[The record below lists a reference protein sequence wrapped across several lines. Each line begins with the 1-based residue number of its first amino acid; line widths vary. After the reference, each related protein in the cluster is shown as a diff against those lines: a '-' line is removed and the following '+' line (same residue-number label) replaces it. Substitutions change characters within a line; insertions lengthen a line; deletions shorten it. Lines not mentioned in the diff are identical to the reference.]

1 LHNDAR
7 KVDKRKGKS
16 RIPDVGG
23 SKSNRPVPFVSP
35 EMVRKRHLC
44 QKWAEKKE
52 TSVSSFFSSTVMEV
66 ADFNAMPRTGKAI
79 DFIYRMSLFD
89 QPAIDLAGKRFL
101 VQDSASRGAH
111 RADASALEITD
122 ASLSALLLSLGREY
136 QPQRR
141 DDESS
146 EGFKHDVEWGPDG
159 YPMIFMKIDKKQGDQ
174 VSTEMKPYR
183 TSFVRA
189 AMMVTSARQE
199 AQLQCLRACVLAG
212 SAKSATRGRIE
223 LYLKPTLKILS
234 FANDRS
240 SDRSRISSLL
250 RDLKLGVYHI
260 DREQLRRNGLLSP
273 RNPTTLLSLKA
284 EVEDT
289 VEAKDVPYPIGG
301 KMPPATIL
309 YKIRCKALVAY
320 NGDDEEED
328 DVESYLDE
336 EGQLP
341 ARFRESWVIYRTIK
355 EFQSFHKHVK
365 TQVALKETSAGTG
378 SRLVGAAT
386 AAFVA
391 TSQGNRARN
400 VLVPSL
406 SKTSGLALTKKAIS
420 QRGELLS
427 DYLADLL
434 SVNNL
439 INGCMEL
446 LLFLGAAHPFPPEVK
461 VMQTPSNYI
470 DPLGRSCFE
479 RSVVGNEVI
488 SAARSLATE
497 RVSSERSAYYDIPA
511 STSAESLDSRGFEAV
526 TEQEDKVDLIPA
538 ILNKVDQVPLAEVR
552 NRIVELIRCQFGF
565 ENASFFRSQ
574 LLAALETASFVA
586 MAKTST
592 FRSLMHDLHTKHLN
606 PEGLARLI
614 RLLIDIIWPEGVFM
628 TARVPLTLTEEEEM
642 KTMAHTKLLEIFP
655 EQISA
660 VLGDDLTKDG
670 LDMVHEMLQNRV
682 VVKSLFY
689 MLVDLLWV
697 EVFPELR
704 DSLSGDD
711 PLKS

>member
-1 LHNDAR
+1 
-7 KVDKRKGKS
+7 
-16 RIPDVGG
+16 
-23 SKSNRPVPFVSP
+23 
-35 EMVRKRHLC
+35 
-44 QKWAEKKE
+44 
-52 TSVSSFFSSTVMEV
+52 
-66 ADFNAMPRTGKAI
+66 
-79 DFIYRMSLFD
+79 
-89 QPAIDLAGKRFL
+89 
-101 VQDSASRGAH
+101 
-111 RADASALEITD
+111 
-122 ASLSALLLSLGREY
+122 
-136 QPQRR
+136 
-141 DDESS
+141 
-146 EGFKHDVEWGPDG
+146 
-159 YPMIFMKIDKKQGDQ
+159 MK
-174 VSTEMKPYR
+174 
-183 TSFVRA
+183 
-189 AMMVTSARQE
+189 
-199 AQLQCLRACVLAG
+199 ACVLAG

-273 RNPTTLLSLKA
+273 RNPTTLLKLKA
-284 EVEDT
+284 EVEDA

-309 YKIRCKALVAY
+309 YRIRCKGLVAY

-336 EGQLP
+336 EGRLP
-341 ARFRESWVIYRTIK
+341 AQFCESWIIYRTIK
-355 EFQSFHKHVK
+355 DFQSFHKHVK
-365 TQVALKETSAGTG
+365 TQVAIKETSAGTS

-386 AAFVA
+386 AAFA
-391 TSQGNRARN
+391 TTAQGRRPRN

-406 SKTSGLALTKKAIS
+406 SKTSGLALTKKAII

-427 DYLADLL
+427 EYLADLL
-434 SVNNL
+434 SANNL
-439 INGCMEL
+439 INGCTEL

-479 RSVVGNEVI
+479 RSIVGNDVI
-488 SAARSLATE
+488 SAARSASTTIVSFSLE
-497 RVSSERSAYYDIPA
+497 RPAYDIPA
-511 STSAESLDSRGFEAV
+511 SASTESLDDRGFEGA
-526 TEQEDKVDLIPA
+526 TDSEEKVDQIPA

-552 NRIVELIRCQFGF
+552 NRIVELVRCQFGF

-614 RLLIDIIWPEGVFM
+614 RLLVDIIWPDGVFM
-628 TARVPLTLTEEEEM
+628 TARVPLTMEEEQDM
-642 KTMAHTKLLEIFP
+642 KKMAQVKLLEIFP

-689 MLVDLLWV
+689 M
-697 EVFPELR
+697 R
-704 DSLSGDD
+704 
-711 PLKS
+711 K